1 MPKALVEF
9 KKENELLAAIIKKP
23 SSIVEL
29 KEQVVSS
36 KREILMF
43 ESNTEELGIK
53 HKQMLNS
60 EHMGCLSQ
68 NDLPIT
74 PGHPNLQTIFCD

>member
-1 MPKALVEF
+1 MYVFEVHLGIIFSMLEPLFRTQSFPKDSYVKQKD

-43 ESNTEELGIK
+43 
-53 HKQMLNS
+53 
-60 EHMGCLSQ
+60 
-68 NDLPIT
+68 
-74 PGHPNLQTIFCD
+74 